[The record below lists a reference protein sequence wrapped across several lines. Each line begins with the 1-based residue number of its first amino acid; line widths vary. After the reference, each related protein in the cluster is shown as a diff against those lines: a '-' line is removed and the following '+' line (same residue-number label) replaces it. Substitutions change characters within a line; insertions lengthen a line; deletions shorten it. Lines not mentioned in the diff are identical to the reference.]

1 MVTVNIKNMDQEKK
15 ETLIND
21 IKTQLDGLLEAKL
34 SKDMRKKAKMC
45 LEELKKAMDNKD
57 TLLNVLEVF
66 DRLGLVDIPDNFR
79 ETVNNSVET
88 LKEDFEF
95 WTELGL
101 SVMGQIS
108 DLEEKL
114 KNNTGCFAAI
124 KKLLSKLKK

>member
-1 MVTVNIKNMDQEKK
+1 MDQEKK

-34 SKDMRKKAKMC
+34 SKDMRKKAKVC
-45 LEELKKAMDNKD
+45 LDELKKAMDNKD

-66 DRLGLVDIPDNFR
+66 DKLGLVDVPDNFR

-101 SVMGQIS
+101 SVVGQIS
-108 DLEEKL
+108 ELEAKL
-114 KNNTGCFAAI
+114 KNNTGCFAAV